1 MALADSGSQVSCLS
15 EKYYEDNLPVFKN
28 CPVLPIVGTSVVGAT
43 GGRPVKLKK
52 QIFVTLG
59 IGELR
64 CKATFLI
71 IPKLTKDCVVGIDV
85 LKPLGGMINL
95 KNNTLTV
102 QDEIMSN
109 TVELYEEDSVE
120 NPVSNHHDLR
130 IMEVSEELT
139 LEQVNTK
146 MDSLKEMAQVCK
158 QKYKDLLWKY
168 RRIFT
173 SRPGRI
179 SCYKHRLTLINSCPP
194 GARTYPIPL
203 NYEKQAD
210 E

>member
-1 MALADSGSQVSCLS
+1 MRHVSTLDFREELLEEEENQPIRKYRCPTIYINVEGNNLMALADSGSQVSCLS

-71 IPKLTKDCVVGIDV
+71 IPQLSKDCVVGIDV

-109 TVELYEEDSVE
+109 TVELYEY
-120 NPVSNHHDLR
+120 
-130 IMEVSEELT
+130 
-139 LEQVNTK
+139 VNRSTK
-146 MDSLKEMAQVCK
+146 TYYGNIG
-158 QKYKDLLWKY
+158 KYSHL
-168 RRIFT
+168 
-173 SRPGRI
+173 
-179 SCYKHRLTLINSCPP
+179 
-194 GARTYPIPL
+194 ARAGYHVT
-203 NYEKQAD
+203 NTA
-210 E
+210 